1 MSNIVGTEPE
11 TCHGSSTLVGMLYIV
26 CCYKG
31 FVDITVYMDTGIL
44 FISSCCFNVVVYIIF
59 NFCEYSTRLCVNIEL
74 VISSKICFCNHVKI
88 FL

>member
-1 MSNIVGTEPE
+1 
-11 TCHGSSTLVGMLYIV
+11 MLYIV

-31 FVDITVYMDTGIL
+31 FVDIAVYMDTGIL

-59 NFCEYSTRLCVNIEL
+59 SFSESVTCLCINTEL
-74 VISSKICFCNHVKI
+74 VISSRICFCNHVKI